1 MAELQTK
8 RTKASVAQFIAKVP
22 DAGQRADAKR
32 IAAMMKRVTGKKAEM
47 WGPAIVGFGSYVYRK
62 DGGEMPVAAFS
73 PRKGKTVLYIYGL
86 EKQRQLLKEI
96 GSPECGKV
104 CVYVKRLADLNERAL
119 EKLVRISVKT
129 VRALEPR

>member
-32 IAAMMKRVTGKKAEM
+32 VAAMMKKVTGKKAEM
-47 WGPAIVGFGSYVYRK
+47 WGPAIVGFGRYTYRK
-62 DGGEMPVAAFS
+62 DGAEMPVAAFS
-73 PRKGKTVLYIYGL
+73 PRKGKLVLYVYELDKHKKLL
-86 EKQRQLLKEI
+86 EEI

-104 CVYVKRLADLNERAL
+104 CVYIKRLSDVNERAL
-119 EKLVRISVKT
+119 EKLVRISASQARKSK
-129 VRALEPR
+129 PR